1 MPQAWPRRAAS
12 LLLLREGAAGGY
24 APCILS
30 LRYGLVAVVSS
41 VTLAFATPAFAYP
54 PQAGSAGTPPA
65 ASSADGVTS
74 VQSEET
80 HEGAFPQA
88 AILEPPGTI
97 WTRLAD
103 PLEFTHG
110 RFALQPWQVYSGT
123 LATALPNGG
132 ATQTILSR
140 NAKIVIIVV
149 AIVAGVIVLTFGL
162 YYGTRPC
169 CGPP

>member
-1 MPQAWPRRAAS
+1 M
-12 LLLLREGAAGGY
+12 
-24 APCILS
+24 S
-30 LRYGLVAVVSS
+30 LRSGLIAVVTS

-65 ASSADGVTS
+65 ASPAADATS
-74 VQSEET
+74 VHSEQA

-88 AILEPPGTI
+88 ATLEPAVTI
-97 WTRLAD
+97 LTRLAD
-103 PLEFTHG
+103 PLEVTHG
-110 RFALQPWQVYSGT
+110 RFALQPWEVYSGT
-123 LATALPNGG
+123 LATALPNG
-132 ATQTILSR
+132 AAMQTILSR

-149 AIVAGVIVLTFGL
+149 AIVAGVILLGVGL